1 MSDKVFVDTNV
12 FVYLFDK
19 SAPVKQAQARR
30 VLEAEGPPGHIV
42 LSTQV
47 LQEFYVSVTRKL
59 GKPMSEPDGASA
71 TQDLCAFDVVDV
83 DKDMVLRSL
92 TLSRTERMSFWDALI
107 VEAAQTR
114 RCVRLLTEDLQEGR
128 RFGSLQVANPFRAAS

>member
-1 MSDKVFVDTNV
+1 MNGRVFVDTNV

-19 SAPVKQAQARR
+19 GAPAKRAVARQI
-30 VLEAEGPPGHIV
+30 LETEGPPGHIV

-59 GKPMSEPDGASA
+59 GRPLSESDGATA
-71 TQDLCAFDVVDV
+71 TKDLCAFDVVDI
-83 DKDMVLRSL
+83 DKDMVVRSM

-107 VEAAQTR
+107 VEAAR
-114 RCVRLLTEDLQEGR
+114 MRSCARLLTEDLQDGR
-128 RFGSLQVANPFRAAS
+128 RFGPLRIANPFRDVV

>member
-1 MSDKVFVDTNV
+1 MNDKVFIDTNV

-19 SAPVKQAQARR
+19 SAPAKQAKARHI
-30 VLEAEGPPGHIV
+30 LETEGAPGHIV

-59 GKPMSEPDGASA
+59 GKPLSESDGASA
-71 TQDLCAFDVVDV
+71 TTDLCAFDVVDV
-83 DKDMVLRSL
+83 DKEMVLRSL

-114 RCVRLLTEDLQEGR
+114 RCGRLLTEDLQDGQ
-128 RFGSLQVANPFRAAS
+128 RFGALRVANPFRDAA